1 MILALKSSKAQV
13 MILDILILLVIC
25 ILLINIEFQEVNNY
39 KTRIENDLN
48 NLELLEK
55 EIIVEQLITDCKYLA
70 TLNKTT
76 NMCSKNKI
84 EIKNITQIT
93 VDFQKICLLK
103 IDSKEVIK
111 NTKNKI
117 INNIIKRA
125 VVNNN
130 NFKTIE
136 VGFCD

>member
-117 INNIIKRA
+117 INTIIKRA

-130 NFKTIE
+130 NFKIIE

>member
-1 MILALKSSKAQV
+1 

-117 INNIIKRA
+117 INTIIKRA

-130 NFKTIE
+130 NFKIIE